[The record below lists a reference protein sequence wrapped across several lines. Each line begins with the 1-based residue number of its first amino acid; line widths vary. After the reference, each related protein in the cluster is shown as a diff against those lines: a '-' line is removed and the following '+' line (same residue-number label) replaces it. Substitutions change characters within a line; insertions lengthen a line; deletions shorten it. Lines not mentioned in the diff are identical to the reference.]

1 MQRRTIGKALWCT
14 VAASVAIV
22 LSGATQWAVGEDKEP
37 QPKQTVVEKAKKPRG
52 RLPGFYRHVVTAEQR
67 KQIYTIQAEYRD
79 KIAALRAQLKA
90 ITNERNEKIA
100 AVMTPVQ
107 LKRIKALRAEARA
120 KRRQERAIQQKP
132 DVSTGSDDAGRQP
145 AETD

>member
-1 MQRRTIGKALWCT
+1 MQRQTVGKALWCT

-22 LSGATQWAVGEDKEP
+22 LLGATQWAVGEDKEP
-37 QPKQTVVEKAKKPRG
+37 QPKQAVVEKAKKPRG
-52 RLPGFYRHVVTAEQR
+52 RLPSFYRHVVTAEQR
-67 KQIYTIQAEYRD
+67 EQIYAIQAEYRD

-100 AVMTPVQ
+100 AVITPEQ
-107 LKRIKALRAEARA
+107 LKRIKALRAKARA
-120 KRRQERAIQQKP
+120 KRQEQAIKQKA
-132 DVSTGSDDAGRQP
+132 DEQP